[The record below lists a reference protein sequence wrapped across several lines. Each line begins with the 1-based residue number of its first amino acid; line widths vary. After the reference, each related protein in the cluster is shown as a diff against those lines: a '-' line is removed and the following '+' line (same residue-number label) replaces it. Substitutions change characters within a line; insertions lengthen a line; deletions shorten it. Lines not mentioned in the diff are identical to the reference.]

1 MTTIPLGVLRLQ
13 LFQLTL
19 LDEGVKSS
27 RQDLTVVWVFVGS
40 LHVGVE
46 EIYEFVSL
54 LVKYWQGYIRFST
67 HETIFL

>member
-1 MTTIPLGVLRLQ
+1 MTTMPLGVLRLQ
-13 LFQLTL
+13 IFQSTL